1 MGQSTI
7 GVSMID
13 LENITSTFYLN
24 FEKDTILRNREERT
38 ARQYR
43 KIAHDYTIL
52 TGFDQF
58 RPKTEFL
65 DFVPHLS
72 AFLADRQNKR
82 FSYKTLKFHFTA
94 LNAFF
99 EYLLFYGHISVN
111 PVPSFRAR
119 YLTRYKIPEPPKSI
133 QCTPSE
139 IQKLIDV
146 APNAL
151 FRAIIAL
158 YAATGM
164 RRQEL
169 VDLDVKD
176 VNLEHRIIRTPDKK
190 KRSNRDIVFAD
201 WALDYLLEY
210 LELRLD

>member
-1 MGQSTI
+1 
-7 GVSMID
+7 MID
-13 LENITSTFYLN
+13 LKDTISTFYLN
-24 FEKDTILRNREERT
+24 FENDTILRNREERT

-43 KIAHDYTIL
+43 KIATDYIFL

-58 RPKTEFL
+58 RPETKFL
-65 DFVPHLS
+65 DFVRPLS

-94 LNAFF
+94 LNSLF
-99 EYLLFYGHISVN
+99 EYLLFHGHISIN

-133 QCTPSE
+133 QCTPDE
-139 IQKLIDV
+139 VLKLIEA
-146 APNAL
+146 APNSL
-151 FRAIIAL
+151 FRAIIAV

-210 LELRLD
+210 LELRID